1 MNISVPRTPIV
12 LASASPRRRQLF
24 QVLGVPFVV
33 HTADADEA
41 PLSGEMPEQTAAR
54 LSRLKASVVAARVD
68 GVIVAADTLVVVDDE
83 VLGKPADEAEAVKI
97 LRRLRGRSHRVVTGF
112 TVLNSDSGDAD
123 TAVVWS
129 EVWMRDYSDAEIAAY
144 VAGGDPMDKAGA
156 YAIQHPT
163 FMPVARLVGCPAN
176 VMGLPTCRVD
186 EVLRARG
193 LALEATPTQSCR
205 PARSR
210 CAIRDL
216 VLRG

>member
-1 MNISVPRTPIV
+1 MNVSLPPTPIV
-12 LASASPRRRQLF
+12 LASASPRRRRLF

-33 HTADADEA
+33 RTADIDET
-41 PLSGEMPEQTAAR
+41 PLSGETPEQTAAR
-54 LSRLKASVVAARVD
+54 LSHAKASVVATQVD
-68 GVIVAADTLVVVDDE
+68 GVVVAADTLVVVDDE
-83 VLGKPADEAEAVKI
+83 VLGKPADEAEAVQI
-97 LRRLRGRSHRVVTGF
+97 LHRLRGRAHRVVTGF
-112 TVLNSDSGDAD
+112 TVLDSAAGDAE

-129 EVWMRDYSDAEIAAY
+129 EVWMREYSDAEIAAY

-163 FMPVARLVGCPAN
+163 FSPVARLVGCPAN

-186 EVLRARG
+186 EALRARG
-193 LALEATPTQSCR
+193 LVLEATPTRSCR

-216 VLRG
+216 VLGG